1 LSRPRG
7 GYKNQKG
14 KRVVGVTTPIG
25 RFKDSGGL
33 LWWAFEQGKAAERGE
48 INSLYDKRD
57 EAAEAG
63 TLCHNM
69 VEAHIRN
76 WDMPDLKQYNP
87 TLVRQAQQGYE
98 NYLQW
103 EKSSNLQMVET
114 EMSLVSE
121 KHQFGGT
128 LDAIMFQGKLAL
140 GDWKTSGSGP
150 YVDWLM
156 QLAAYA
162 ILWEENYPERPIEGG
177 FHLVRFS
184 KENPDFFHY
193 HWGELE
199 DAKEMFLL
207 ILKAYHL
214 DKKLKKRVK

>member
-1 LSRPRG
+1 MARPSS
-7 GYKNQKG
+7 GYKTKDG
-14 KRVVGVTTPIG
+14 KRVVGVTTIG
-25 RFKDSGGL
+25 SRFKETGGL

-48 INSLYDKRD
+48 IQSLYDKRD

-63 TLCHNM
+63 TLCHDM
-69 VEAHIRN
+69 VEAHIRKKP
-76 WDMPDLKQYNP
+76 MPDLLKFDSDIIS
-87 TLVRQAQQGYE
+87 QARQGYE
-98 NYLQW
+98 NYLAW
-103 EKSSNLQMVET
+103 EKSSQIEMLET

-121 KHQFGGT
+121 VYKFGGT
-128 LDAIMFQGKLAL
+128 LDAMMYQGKLSL
-140 GDWKTSGSGP
+140 GDWKTSGTGP
-150 YVDWLM
+150 YVEWLC

-162 ILWEENYPERPIEGG
+162 ILWEEHFPKRKIEGG

-184 KENPDFFHY
+184 KENPDFVHY

-207 ILKAYHL
+207 LLKAYQL